1 MNKYIPNKIQ
11 DLTDSKQR
19 VMQNVVNEIENNSKR
34 PKHQWRFVAV
44 SFVLLVSIILFFF
57 NIENELPSNKLQAT
71 SEQRFDLT
79 KPSFIEE
86 RGILYLQGVT
96 LGDSQDQVIEDLG
109 ENYTIVQEDDSEAD
123 LIMDYGGQSRF
134 YFDDDKLNSVVFMN
148 VDDNYFNELFKNYDG
163 FKFFTSIYTDYDG
176 HYFYSNETNQV
187 LKAFTDS
194 TDGNLQLSLSEY
206 DSNFFVNA
214 EYLYKTQQKL
224 DNQQHSP
231 SDIKI
236 DLVNPTIFEE
246 QGHLHLNGV
255 TLGDSSSEVIE
266 RFGNNYLIGQ
276 VDGDGSDFVLNYDKQ
291 ASFSFYEDKLLSVVL
306 TKVDKDYF
314 DQLFND
320 YEGFK
325 FVSASS
331 EDDKNRFIYSK
342 KTNNIIKATTQTPNQ
357 ELHLYLSNADPNI
370 FENPNFLEAM
380 EQYPD

>member
-1 MNKYIPNKIQ
+1 MKKFIPTKMR
-11 DLTDSKQR
+11 DLTKSKQQ
-19 VMQNVVNEIENNSKR
+19 VMQNVVNDIENNSKR

-44 SFVLLVSIILFFF
+44 SFVLLVSTPLFFF
-57 NIENELPSNKLQAT
+57 NIENELPSNKLQAPIEHHLDLAKPIFT
-71 SEQRFDLT
+71 DEQGTIF
-79 KPSFIEE
+79 
-86 RGILYLQGVT
+86 LQGIT
-96 LGDSQDQVIEDLG
+96 LGDSHKKVKGVLG

-134 YFDDDKLNSVVFMN
+134 YFDDDKLNSAVFMN
-148 VDDNYFNELFKNYDG
+148 VDKKYFNQVFKDYDG

-176 HYFYSNETNQV
+176 HYFYSNETKQIIEAITGTSEG
-187 LKAFTDS
+187 KF
-194 TDGNLQLSLSEY
+194 QLSLSY
-206 DSNFFVNA
+206 NDPNYLNA
-214 EYLYKTQQKL
+214 EYLYRIEKKL
-224 DNQQHSP
+224 NNQRHSP
-231 SDIKI
+231 SSIKI

-266 RFGNNYLIGQ
+266 RFGNNYLIGR
-276 VDGDGSDFVLNYDKQ
+276 VDGGGSDFVLDYGKQ
-291 ASFSFYEDKLLSVVL
+291 ASFSFYEDKLISVAL

-314 DQLFND
+314 DQLFNG

-331 EDDKNRFIYSK
+331 EDDKDCFIYSK

-357 ELHLYLSNADPNI
+357 ELHLYLSNADPSLYEI
-370 FENPNFLEAM
+370 PNFLEAM

>member
-1 MNKYIPNKIQ
+1 MR
-11 DLTDSKQR
+11 DLTESKQR
-19 VMQNVVNEIENNSKR
+19 VMQNVVSEIENNSKR

-44 SFVLLVSIILFFF
+44 SFVLLMCTILFIL
-57 NIENELPSNKLQAT
+57 NIKNELPSNKLQAT

-86 RGILYLQGVT
+86 RGILYLQGIT
-96 LGDSQDQVIEDLG
+96 LGDSHKKVIGVLG
-109 ENYTIVQEDDSEAD
+109 ENYSIIQEDDSKAD
-123 LIMDYGGQSRF
+123 LIMDYDGQAKF
-134 YFDDDKLNSVVFMN
+134 YFDDDKLNSAVFMN
-148 VDDNYFNELFKNYDG
+148 VDKNYFNQVFKDYDG

-176 HYFYSNETNQV
+176 HYFYSNETKQII
-187 LKAFTDS
+187 KAITGTSEGKF
-194 TDGNLQLSLSEY
+194 QLSLSY
-206 DSNFFVNA
+206 NDQNYLNA
-214 EYLYKTQQKL
+214 EYLYKIEQKL
-224 DNQQHSP
+224 NNQQHSP

-236 DLVNPTIFEE
+236 DLVNPTVFEE

-276 VDGDGSDFVLNYDKQ
+276 VDGGGSDFVLDYGKQ
-291 ASFSFYEDKLLSVVL
+291 ASFSFYEDKLITVAL

-314 DQLFND
+314 DQLFNG

-331 EDDKNRFIYSK
+331 EDDKDCFIYSK
-342 KTNNIIKATTQTPNQ
+342 KTNTIIKATTQTPNQ
-357 ELHLYLSNADPNI
+357 ELHLYLSNADPSLYEI
-370 FENPNFLEAM
+370 PNFLEAM

>member
-1 MNKYIPNKIQ
+1 MR
-11 DLTDSKQR
+11 DLTESKQR
-19 VMQNVVNEIENNSKR
+19 VMQNVVSEIENNSKR

-44 SFVLLVSIILFFF
+44 SFVLLMCTILFIL
-57 NIENELPSNKLQAT
+57 NIKNELPSNKLQAT

-86 RGILYLQGVT
+86 RGILYLQGIT
-96 LGDSQDQVIEDLG
+96 LGDSHKKVIGVLG
-109 ENYTIVQEDDSEAD
+109 ENYSIIQEEDSKAD
-123 LIMDYGGQSRF
+123 LIMDYDGQAKF
-134 YFDDDKLNSVVFMN
+134 YFDDDKLNSAVFMN
-148 VDDNYFNELFKNYDG
+148 VDKNYFNQVFKDYDG
-163 FKFFTSIYTDYDG
+163 FKFFTFIYTDYDG
-176 HYFYSNETNQV
+176 HYFYSNETKQII
-187 LKAFTDS
+187 KAITGTSEGKF
-194 TDGNLQLSLSEY
+194 QLSLSY
-206 DSNFFVNA
+206 NDQNYLNA
-214 EYLYKTQQKL
+214 EYLYKIEQKL
-224 DNQQHSP
+224 NNQQHSP

-236 DLVNPTIFEE
+236 DLVNPTVFEE

-255 TLGDSSSEVIE
+255 TLGDSSSKVLE
-266 RFGNNYLIGQ
+266 RFGNDYLIGQ
-276 VDGDGSDFVLNYDKQ
+276 VDGDSSDFVLNYDKQ

-331 EDDKNRFIYSK
+331 EDDKIRFIYSK

-357 ELHLYLSNADPNI
+357 ELHLYLSNADPNL